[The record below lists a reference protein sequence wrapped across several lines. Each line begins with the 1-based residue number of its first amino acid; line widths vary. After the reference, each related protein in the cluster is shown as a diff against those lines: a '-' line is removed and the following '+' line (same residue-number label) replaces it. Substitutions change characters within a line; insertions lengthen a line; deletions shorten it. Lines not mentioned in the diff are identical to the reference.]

1 MQIAMTQKK
10 LQLSDRSDTCQH
22 QMETFTIMTFGQ
34 YPPISSLFL
43 TVKNLSSV
51 LDSIPIAM
59 PKFTNNTSNLLFSA
73 LPNAFC
79 TEVQFNSVPSP
90 MGSLGGGGGGGMMD
104 NSALLQEATAWAD
117 LAWVGMST
125 LWCQFG
131 ISSASVIFGL
141 PASST
146 LSLQHTQNN
155 ASASFSE
162 RQNADNITTVL
173 TFLHWLPVSQRIQY
187 KVSTLCNKRV
197 CSSVPF
203 CHFGPSAVHLLK
215 AVLCFD
221 SLFLFEALFL
231 PPASWHPTDKDNLL

>member
-104 NSALLQEATAWAD
+104 NSALLQEATA
-117 LAWVGMST
+117 
-125 LWCQFG
+125 
-131 ISSASVIFGL
+131 
-141 PASST
+141 
-146 LSLQHTQNN
+146 
-155 ASASFSE
+155 
-162 RQNADNITTVL
+162 
-173 TFLHWLPVSQRIQY
+173 
-187 KVSTLCNKRV
+187 
-197 CSSVPF
+197 
-203 CHFGPSAVHLLK
+203 
-215 AVLCFD
+215 
-221 SLFLFEALFL
+221 
-231 PPASWHPTDKDNLL
+231 